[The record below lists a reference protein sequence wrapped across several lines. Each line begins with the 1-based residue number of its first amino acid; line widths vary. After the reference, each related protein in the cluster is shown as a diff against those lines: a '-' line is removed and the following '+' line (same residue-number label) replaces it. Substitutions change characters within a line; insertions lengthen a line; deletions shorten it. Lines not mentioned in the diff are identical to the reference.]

1 MDTASLHII
10 TFQSEAGSWM
20 YVALPLR
27 SRMRAQ
33 QWVNSLTLI
42 VNGVDFLYRKI
53 EVQIARE

>member
-1 MDTASLHII
+1 
-10 TFQSEAGSWM
+10 
-20 YVALPLR
+20 
-27 SRMRAQ
+27 MRAQ